1 MAIARQWSGRGERRA
16 VGPVRRRA
24 GRGSRC
30 SLPALFAVAMLASGC
45 AVAVGGTAQPVPS
58 SMPRPVGG
66 ATITRVL
73 LGHASL
79 SRILKQPMIIDTRF
93 PSRVGGPEALRAD
106 EPASSADCIGVAGM
120 LEQSAYHAGAVKGVA
135 VQAWRHA
142 ATSVAV
148 TEVKEG
154 VVTLPTSADA
164 EALFAAFAHQWQN
177 CDGRT
182 QPWSDKLFR
191 LAAAIDHV
199 HVTNSVLGAT
209 VWLALASNKDAV
221 SVPAGRAV
229 GVRGNC
235 LVEVEVDF
243 FNVSSSSL
251 PGHVGLPSRAED
263 IAQLIMARIGTL
275 GELTPR

>member
-1 MAIARQWSGRGERRA
+1 MAFARQCSGRGGRRA
-16 VGPVRRRA
+16 VGPAPRKARRS
-24 GRGSRC
+24 GRR
-30 SLPALFAVAMLASGC
+30 SLPALLAVAMLASGC
-45 AVAVGGTAQPVPS
+45 AVAVGGKAQPVPS
-58 SMPRPVGG
+58 LVPRPVGG
-66 ATITRVL
+66 PTITRVL

-79 SRILKQPMIIDTRF
+79 SRILKQPMIVDPRF

-106 EPASSADCIGVAGM
+106 QSASSVDCLGVAGM
-120 LEQSAYHAGAVKGVA
+120 LEQSAYRAGAVKGVA

-154 VVTLPTSADA
+154 VVTLPTAADA
-164 EALFAAFAHQWQN
+164 EALFAAFSRQWQS
-177 CDGRT
+177 CDGRM
-182 QPWSDKLFR
+182 QPWSDNLFK
-191 LAAAIDHV
+191 LAATIDHV

-209 VWLALASNKDAV
+209 VWLALASDKDAD
-221 SVPAGRAV
+221 SIPAGRAV

-243 FNVSSSSL
+243 FNASSSSL
-251 PGHVGLPSRAED
+251 RGHGGVPNRAED
-263 IAQLIMARIGTL
+263 IAQLMMARIGTL